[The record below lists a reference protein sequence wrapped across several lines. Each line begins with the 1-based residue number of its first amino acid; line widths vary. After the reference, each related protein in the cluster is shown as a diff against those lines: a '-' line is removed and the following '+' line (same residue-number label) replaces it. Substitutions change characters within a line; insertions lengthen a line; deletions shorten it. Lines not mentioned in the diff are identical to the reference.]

1 MLTFYIRIYWLI
13 RKLHLVFNL
22 IKPTSLPIDFPH
34 LLAELFEE
42 LYLIYSLSITQYN
55 TNLGI
60 LMPSVEQF
68 IQRMHIDFLA
78 EPLFPTHRQFQL
90 WPHTHFPNYA
100 KKVYGRFYHRRHF
113 LCNNCFHISK
123 TNGNK
128 GKKVAFAYLIIA
140 AGVEIIHYDQICTN

>member
-42 LYLIYSLSITQYN
+42 LYLIYLLSITQYN

-68 IQRMHIDFLA
+68 I
-78 EPLFPTHRQFQL
+78 
-90 WPHTHFPNYA
+90 
-100 KKVYGRFYHRRHF
+100 
-113 LCNNCFHISK
+113 
-123 TNGNK
+123 
-128 GKKVAFAYLIIA
+128 
-140 AGVEIIHYDQICTN
+140 